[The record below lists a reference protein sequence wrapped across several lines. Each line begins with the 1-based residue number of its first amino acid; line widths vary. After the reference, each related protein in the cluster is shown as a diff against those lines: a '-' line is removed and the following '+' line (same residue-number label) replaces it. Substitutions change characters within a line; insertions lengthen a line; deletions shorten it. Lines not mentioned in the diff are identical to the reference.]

1 MASGHDDD
9 DLADFVASSPEAIA
23 ACDEAGK
30 QEQQEAVDGVDDEGV
45 EVEQEQQEQA
55 TAAAAAAAAAAGG
68 ACSTGCSPV
77 VGGARA
83 RSPSKKATPN
93 PTPRQRARVEEGAQ
107 GKQLFVKE

>member
-1 MASGHDDD
+1 MASVHDDD

-55 TAAAAAAAAAAGG
+55 TAAA
-68 ACSTGCSPV
+68 CSTGGCS

-93 PTPRQRARVEEGAQ
+93 PNPKQRARVEEGAQ

>member
-1 MASGHDDD
+1 M
-9 DLADFVASSPEAIA
+9 
-23 ACDEAGK
+23 
-30 QEQQEAVDGVDDEGV
+30 DGVDDEGV

-55 TAAAAAAAAAAGG
+55 TAAAAAAAAAAAGG

-77 VGGARA
+77 VGGARV

-107 GKQLFVKE
+107 GKQLFGKE